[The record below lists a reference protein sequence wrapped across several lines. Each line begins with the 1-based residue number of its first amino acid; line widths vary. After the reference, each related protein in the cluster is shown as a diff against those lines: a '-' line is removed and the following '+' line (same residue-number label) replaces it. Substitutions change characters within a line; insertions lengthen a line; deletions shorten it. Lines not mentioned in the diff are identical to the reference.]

1 MSILNVIFI
10 AAVVGWAISIHV
22 QIRGIQNHLL
32 SLHPFFNKVADH
44 LYEASGN
51 DPDKLN
57 ADLEAGVPSEVIKA
71 RTRAGYYKL

>member
-32 SLHPFFNKVADH
+32 SLHPFFDKMVDH

-57 ADLEAGVPSEVIKA
+57 ADLDAGVPIEVIKS
-71 RTRAGYYKL
+71 RNRAGYYEL